1 MTITKKYQLEYIKK
15 LNIPPNTEERMDCPF
30 CLNRQTFVINTEENN
45 MWWTC
50 FHSSCNIGGNT
61 KRPLTPQ
68 DVTNFLELSSP
79 VKTDGQQVNSWS
91 IPSYFTNI
99 QSSENCMNYVKKN
112 NCYPA
117 YLAGLVSIYFDPRKI
132 RAVFIIKKDDKP
144 VAAVGRSLNPIMM
157 PKWLNYNK
165 NMTPFSCGVSDTAVL
180 VEDCASAC
188 AVSGIYTGVA
198 LLGTKLKEEYAL
210 YLSKNFK
217 KVIVALDRDATKKAF
232 DLSKGLRYLIDTE
245 VKILDEDLKYLNAT
259 EIKELF
265 NVVT

>member
-1 MTITKKYQLEYIKK
+1 
-15 LNIPPNTEERMDCPF
+15 
-30 CLNRQTFVINTEENN
+30 
-45 MWWTC
+45 
-50 FHSSCNIGGNT
+50 
-61 KRPLTPQ
+61 
-68 DVTNFLELSSP
+68 
-79 VKTDGQQVNSWS
+79 
-91 IPSYFTNI
+91 
-99 QSSENCMNYVKKN
+99 
-112 NCYPA
+112 
-117 YLAGLVSIYFDPRKI
+117 
-132 RAVFIIKKDDKP
+132 
-144 VAAVGRSLNPIMM
+144 M

-165 NMTPFSCGVSDTAVL
+165 NITPFSCGTSDTAVV